1 MKQKILSFM
10 NSKVVKIASV
20 AGAIAPVAMTGIGY
34 CAEGDPATPVVA
46 GVVTAATL
54 QGVLNELVALLPVV
68 MPVMVSFIGIRKAI
82 SFVFGMLRAA

>member
-10 NSKVVKIASV
+10 NSKAAKIASV
-20 AGAIAPVAMTGIGY
+20 AGAVAPVLMTGAGY
-34 CAEGDPATPVVA
+34 CAEGDPVVA
-46 GVVTAATL
+46 GVVTSATL